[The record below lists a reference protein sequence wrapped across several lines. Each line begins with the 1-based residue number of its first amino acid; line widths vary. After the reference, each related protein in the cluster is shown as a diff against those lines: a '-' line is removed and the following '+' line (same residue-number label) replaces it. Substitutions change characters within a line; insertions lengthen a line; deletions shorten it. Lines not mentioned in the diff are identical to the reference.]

1 MWLFTNRDSDSLLG
15 SATSLGLNFSHDPV
29 PGFSIDPPNS
39 EPLGTI
45 HGPYDF
51 KWRIL
56 PGQKKK
62 TKEEVTLFVCNLSSN
77 AATREASTILSI
89 FQSTVKWMK
98 TLRHPNMLTWIG
110 GSEIGSG
117 KLPNEFGFVTE
128 RVLPLREYL
137 RIKAD
142 CGNFNLISSWGIH
155 QIAKA
160 LIFLNDDGKLAHNDV
175 RLDSVFVTTAG
186 EWKLGALDFVGPVNE
201 PPPPIRQTAGFV
213 DANTTDPYMPPD
225 NRLVDSWGLGCL
237 IWEIFNPSSILKDR
251 SQLIESSYSKRIPK
265 ALIHDYRRLI
275 AQSATKGGV
284 KRFTVSQFLQS
295 TRNSEK
301 QGFLANDYVDT
312 LLFLEEIELKDSMEK
327 STFLKNL
334 ATQITSFPDDVCRHK
349 ILPHLVNGLR
359 YGSAGVEALLPVLRL
374 IPLLS
379 DSDFQT
385 YVLPCLLKLF
395 SSPERATR
403 VRLLEHLPDF
413 VQHLQTK
420 CIETQIF
427 GPVSAGFTDTHPVV
441 REATVRAM
449 IHLAPKLSTKLLNEN
464 LIKYITTLQSRDAQG
479 GIRTNA
485 TVCLAK
491 LASYFSTQTQQGP
504 ILGAFLRATRD
515 SFLPNRQAAITALAA
530 TQEYYTNDLLAGKVL
545 PCLSFLTTD
554 TEKSIRDDTFR
565 AIRGILDRLE
575 HTSEHNT
582 SNQMTNDNQTSS
594 SDNPSRTVT
603 SGASSASALTQWAL
617 SALSFSS
624 RILPSSSTTTTT
636 ATTKSSDTDVE
647 STSYPSLSLSAS
659 QRNKN
664 SNGLERI
671 EEKLCSNN
679 ISENSNKSAQLTSP
693 KSSSKSTINH
703 DKESNP
709 WDLMNNNAADDD
721 GDDDWNLDMNDVF
734 EDIDDNKSTLN
745 HNSENKNLLSESTAT
760 TLPPLTPSS
769 YWDCQPQYDQETK
782 NKLDLDWNSNEFFD
796 SLTLNENP
804 IEKRTNTKKST
815 VKSSQSSNIIKSLPS
830 TNHSDYQSKKLSPEH
845 VSTRTHSSV
854 TDKPMKSSKGQQRE
868 LNKSNVVNN
877 ASNDDGDDWG
887 DW

>member
-45 HGPYDF
+45 YGPYDF
-51 KWRIL
+51 KWRLL

-117 KLPNEFGFVTE
+117 KLPNEIGFVTE

-142 CGNFNLISSWGIH
+142 CGNFNLLSSWGIH

-160 LIFLNDDGKLAHNDV
+160 LIFLNDDGKLAHNAV

-201 PPPPIRQTAGFV
+201 PPPSTRQTAGFV

-237 IWEIFNPSSILKDR
+237 IWEIFNPSSTLKDR
-251 SQLIESSYSKRIPK
+251 AQLIESSYSKRIPK
-265 ALIHDYRRLI
+265 ALVHDYRRLI

-359 YGSAGVEALLPVLRL
+359 YGSAGVDALLPVLRL

-379 DSDFQT
+379 DNDFQT

-464 LIKYITTLQSRDAQG
+464 LIKHIITLQSRDAQG

-575 HTSEHNT
+575 HASEHNT
-582 SNQMTNDNQTSS
+582 SNQATSDNQTSS
-594 SDNPSRTVT
+594 ADNTSRTGT

-617 SALSFSS
+617 SALSFST

-636 ATTKSSDTDVE
+636 ATTKSFDTDVR
-647 STSYPSLSLSAS
+647 STSDPSLSSSAS
-659 QRNKN
+659 QLNRN
-664 SNGLERI
+664 SNDLERI
-671 EEKLCSNN
+671 EEKQCSNN
-679 ISENSNKSAQLTSP
+679 ILGNSNKSARLISP
-693 KSSSKSTINH
+693 KSASKSTVNH
-703 DKESNP
+703 DKESNS
-709 WDLMNNNAADDD
+709 WDLMDNTNNNAATDDD
-721 GDDDWNLDMNDVF
+721 DGGDDDWNLDINDVF
-734 EDIDDNKSTLN
+734 EDVDDNKSTLK
-745 HNSENKNLLSESTAT
+745 HNSENKKILSESNI
-760 TLPPLTPSS
+760 PPLTPSS
-769 YWDCQPQYDQETK
+769 YWDYQPPCNQETK
-782 NKLDLDWNSNEFFD
+782 NKIDLDWNSNEFFD

-804 IEKRTNTKKST
+804 IEKRTSTKKST
-815 VKSSQSSNIIKSLPS
+815 VKLSQSSDIMKSLPS
-830 TNHSDYQSKKLSPEH
+830 TNHSNYQSKKSSSEH
-845 VSTRTHSSV
+845 VPTRTNSSK
-854 TDKPMKSSKGQQRE
+854 TDKPINSSKRQQSE
-868 LNKSNVVNN
+868 SNKSNVVNN
-877 ASNDDGDDWG
+877 ASNDDGD
-887 DW
+887 

>member
-45 HGPYDF
+45 YGPYDF
-51 KWRIL
+51 KWRLL

-77 AATREASTILSI
+77 AATREASTILSV

-117 KLPNEFGFVTE
+117 KLPNEIGFVTE

-142 CGNFNLISSWGIH
+142 CGNFNLLSSWGIH

-160 LIFLNDDGKLAHNDV
+160 LVFLNDDGKLAHNAV

-201 PPPPIRQTAGFV
+201 PPPSTRQTAGFV

-225 NRLVDSWGLGCL
+225 NLLVDSWGLGCL
-237 IWEIFNPSSILKDR
+237 IWEIFNPSSTLKDR
-251 SQLIESSYSKRIPK
+251 AQLIESSYSKRIPK
-265 ALIHDYRRLI
+265 ALVHDYRRLI

-359 YGSAGVEALLPVLRL
+359 YGSAGVDALLPVLRL

-379 DSDFQT
+379 DNDFQT

-449 IHLAPKLSTKLLNEN
+449 IHLAPKLSTKLLNDN
-464 LIKYITTLQSRDAQG
+464 LIKHIITLQSRDAQG

-491 LASYFSTQTQQGP
+491 LASCFSTQTQQGP

-575 HTSEHNT
+575 HASEHNT
-582 SNQMTNDNQTSS
+582 SNQVTSDNQTSS
-594 SDNPSRTVT
+594 ADNTSRTGT

-617 SALSFSS
+617 SALSFST

-636 ATTKSSDTDVE
+636 ATTKSFDTDVQ
-647 STSYPSLSLSAS
+647 SSSDPSLSSSAS
-659 QRNKN
+659 QLNRN
-664 SNGLERI
+664 SNSLERI
-671 EEKLCSNN
+671 EEKQCSNN
-679 ISENSNKSAQLTSP
+679 IFGNSNKSARIISP
-693 KSSSKSTINH
+693 KSASKSTVNH
-703 DKESNP
+703 DKESNS
-709 WDLMNNNAADDD
+709 WDLMDNTNNDDD
-721 GDDDWNLDMNDVF
+721 GGDDDWNLDTNDVF
-734 EDIDDNKSTLN
+734 EDVDDSKSTLN
-745 HNSENKNLLSESTAT
+745 HNSENKNFLSESNI
-760 TLPPLTPSS
+760 PPLTPSS
-769 YWDCQPQYDQETK
+769 YWDYQPPCNQETK
-782 NKLDLDWNSNEFFD
+782 NKIDLDWNSNEFFD

-804 IEKRTNTKKST
+804 IEKRTITKKST
-815 VKSSQSSNIIKSLPS
+815 VKLSQSSDIMKSLPS
-830 TNHSDYQSKKLSPEH
+830 TNHSNYQSKKSSSEH
-845 VSTRTHSSV
+845 VPTRTNSSK
-854 TDKPMKSSKGQQRE
+854 TDKPIKSSKRQQSE
-868 LNKSNVVNN
+868 SNKSNVVNN